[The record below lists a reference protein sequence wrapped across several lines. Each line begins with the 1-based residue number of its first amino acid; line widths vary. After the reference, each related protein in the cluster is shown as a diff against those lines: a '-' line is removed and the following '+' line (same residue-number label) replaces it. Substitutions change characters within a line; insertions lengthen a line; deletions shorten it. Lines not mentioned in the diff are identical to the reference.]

1 MKSRL
6 LKYLF
11 FLAAAVTAVVYYIRT
26 RQPYQVMSGETM
38 NTYYRIKIRTDK
50 ENNLLHNAIRD
61 ELQRINK
68 EMSVFDSS
76 SEISSINNDDSGEW
90 IDLSPEMSEVLKDA
104 RKTYVESNGNFDPTV
119 GKLVDLWG
127 FGTTRSS
134 KRVPSDKKI
143 KEALKSTGF
152 DKLRFNGN
160 YTRVKKSIP
169 DVKLNLSALAKGYAV
184 DRVAALLDDNGHTDY
199 IVEIGGEV
207 KARGN
212 RSEESK
218 GWNVA
223 VVEPNTQNYENAYV
237 LGLKDFAVATSG
249 DYRNFFYYNDKRYS
263 HTISPKTGYPV
274 EHSLTSATVSHKS
287 CMHADALATAIM
299 AMGERKGPNFA
310 NENNLAVVLF
320 VREDNNAFRAL
331 LSDEAQKLLENK

>member
-26 RQPYQVMSGETM
+26 RQPYQIMSGETM

-134 KRVPSDKKI
+134 KRVPSDEKI

-184 DRVAALLDDNGHTDY
+184 DRVAALLDDNGYTDY

-237 LGLKDFAVATSG
+237 VGLKDFAVATSG

-263 HTISPKTGYPV
+263 HTISP
-274 EHSLTSATVSHKS
+274 
-287 CMHADALATAIM
+287 
-299 AMGERKGPNFA
+299 
-310 NENNLAVVLF
+310 
-320 VREDNNAFRAL
+320 
-331 LSDEAQKLLENK
+331 

>member
-26 RQPYQVMSGETM
+26 RQPYQIMSGETM

-134 KRVPSDKKI
+134 KRVPSDEKI
-143 KEALKSTGF
+143 KEALAQTGAQPVHVPADEF
-152 DKLRFNGN
+152 HI
-160 YTRVKKSIP
+160 TS
-169 DVKLNLSALAKGYAV
+169 LSV
-184 DRVAALLDDNGHTDY
+184 VRPY
-199 IVEIGGEV
+199 IFLSRHRCGSGSRSRS
-207 KARGN
+207 RGRPSPPPW
-212 RSEESK
+212 RSRRR
-218 GWNVA
+218 WH
-223 VVEPNTQNYENAYV
+223 PC
-237 LGLKDFAVATSG
+237 
-249 DYRNFFYYNDKRYS
+249 
-263 HTISPKTGYPV
+263 P
-274 EHSLTSATVSHKS
+274 SAH
-287 CMHADALATAIM
+287 
-299 AMGERKGPNFA
+299 R
-310 NENNLAVVLF
+310 
-320 VREDNNAFRAL
+320 
-331 LSDEAQKLLENK
+331 

>member
-134 KRVPSDKKI
+134 KRVPSDEKSRRPSSQP
-143 KEALKSTGF
+143 ALT
-152 DKLRFNGN
+152 
-160 YTRVKKSIP
+160 I
-169 DVKLNLSALAKGYAV
+169 AL
-184 DRVAALLDDNGHTDY
+184 
-199 IVEIGGEV
+199 
-207 KARGN
+207 
-212 RSEESK
+212 
-218 GWNVA
+218 
-223 VVEPNTQNYENAYV
+223 
-237 LGLKDFAVATSG
+237 
-249 DYRNFFYYNDKRYS
+249 
-263 HTISPKTGYPV
+263 
-274 EHSLTSATVSHKS
+274 
-287 CMHADALATAIM
+287 
-299 AMGERKGPNFA
+299 
-310 NENNLAVVLF
+310 
-320 VREDNNAFRAL
+320 
-331 LSDEAQKLLENK
+331 